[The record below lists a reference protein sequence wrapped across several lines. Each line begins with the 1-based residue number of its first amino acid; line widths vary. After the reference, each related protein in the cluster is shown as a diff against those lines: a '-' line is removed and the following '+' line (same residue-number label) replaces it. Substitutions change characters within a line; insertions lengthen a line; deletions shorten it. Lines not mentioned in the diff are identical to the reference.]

1 MDYSKLSKKQLIELV
16 KKLESQQN
24 NTPFP
29 AKGKVL
35 STSVTNVIQTNKAQ
49 GNEQKIIQNLRRLVT
64 QLQLENKKL
73 TEEKD
78 ELSEDAKELRII
90 VNNIK
95 VVGQNIL
102 IALKEFGQAAYKT
115 LTERYDLNSI
125 KDLSNGIELE
135 KLLLQLLIDQWNAY
149 ADILKYK
156 NYTLNN
162 SSEKSSTPA
171 RTIDQNTT
179 NTDSSNSQSQ
189 ESLNDEL
196 EGEFEPLTID
206 DVQDE
211 SQKELEKENSESFAK
226 TGKQKYST
234 VELSNLPNV
243 SNLSKEEPLPIIN
256 KIASGI
262 KKNLNER
269 DHQKEHLVLTD
280 KKISTPNNDQGTI
293 AGVISLNVQPV
304 EK

>member
-29 AKGKVL
+29 AKKKVV
-35 STSVTNVIQTNKAQ
+35 STSVTNVIQTKKAQ
-49 GNEQKIIQNLRRLVT
+49 GNEQKIIQNLRQLVT

-78 ELSEDAKELRII
+78 EISEDAKELRII

-135 KLLLQLLIDQWNAY
+135 KLLLQLLIDQLLIDQWNAY

-189 ESLNDEL
+189 ESLNDEV

-206 DVQDE
+206 DVQDVICKNR
-211 SQKELEKENSESFAK
+211 QAK
-226 TGKQKYST
+226 
-234 VELSNLPNV
+234 
-243 SNLSKEEPLPIIN
+243 I
-256 KIASGI
+256 
-262 KKNLNER
+262 
-269 DHQKEHLVLTD
+269 
-280 KKISTPNNDQGTI
+280 
-293 AGVISLNVQPV
+293 
-304 EK
+304 

>member
-125 KDLSNGIELE
+125 KDLSNGIEL
-135 KLLLQLLIDQWNAY
+135 
-149 ADILKYK
+149 
-156 NYTLNN
+156 
-162 SSEKSSTPA
+162 
-171 RTIDQNTT
+171 
-179 NTDSSNSQSQ
+179 
-189 ESLNDEL
+189 
-196 EGEFEPLTID
+196 
-206 DVQDE
+206 
-211 SQKELEKENSESFAK
+211 
-226 TGKQKYST
+226 
-234 VELSNLPNV
+234 
-243 SNLSKEEPLPIIN
+243 
-256 KIASGI
+256 
-262 KKNLNER
+262 
-269 DHQKEHLVLTD
+269 
-280 KKISTPNNDQGTI
+280 
-293 AGVISLNVQPV
+293 
-304 EK
+304 